1 MKLSQVS
8 AWLLEPPACDDR
20 PLWDIWLS
28 VFHLPLLIAADA
40 LGLFAFLGPAPATA
54 AEVAGGLSLSLRSA
68 DAILGTLTALGCLVQ
83 YHERFHL
90 TELARTYLL
99 PASPYYYGG
108 MLQAYRSAAAI
119 TGEVLERV
127 LRQGKPF
134 RDAQPDDTAQ
144 SWASGEL
151 SVEQAARST
160 AEMHSLGFPAAM
172 GMARLGVFAGIKR
185 LLDVGGGSG
194 CFSVALASRH
204 PALHCTVLDLP
215 PVCALADQHILRAG
229 LQARIDTCAANM
241 FDDLWPLGCD
251 AVLLSN
257 ILHDWDRAS
266 CLQLARKSLAVLPP
280 GGHLYVH
287 EVLLEDGKDWPL
299 AATTFSLLMLIAMR
313 GQQYSAPG
321 LASLLREAGFGE
333 ITVIPAYGY
342 YSLVCARKP

>member
-8 AWLLEPPACDDR
+8 DRLLEPPAYDDR

-28 VFHLPLLIAADA
+28 VFHLPLLIAADG

-119 TGEVLERV
+119 TGEVVERV
-127 LRQGKPF
+127 VRQGKPF

-151 SVEQAARST
+151 SAEQAALST

-172 GMARLGVFAGIKR
+172 GMARLGLFGGVKR

-194 CFSVALASRH
+194 CFSIALADRH
-204 PALHCTVLDLP
+204 PALCCTVLDLP
-215 PVCALADQHILRAG
+215 PVCTLAGQHILRAG
-229 LQARIDTCAANM
+229 LKEHIDTYAANM
-241 FDDLWPLGCD
+241 FGDPWPSGYD

-257 ILHDWDRAS
+257 ILHDWDSAS
-266 CLQLARKSLAVLPP
+266 CLQLVRKSFAVLPP
-280 GGHLYVH
+280 GGQLYVH
-287 EVLLEDGKDWPL
+287 EVLLEDGKDGPL
-299 AATTFSLLMLIAMR
+299 AATTFSLLMLFAMR
-313 GQQYSAPG
+313 GRQFSAAS
-321 LASLLREAGFGE
+321 LASLLTEAGFGE
-333 ITVIPAYGY
+333 TTFTPAYGY
-342 YSLVCARKP
+342 YSLICATKP